1 MKLKIIFRHKKQ
13 AVLSNSL
20 FQSVK
25 EPLFSLSENRGFG
38 VFRCKYKQYLRE
50 KELLNSNLL
59 AFSDSWQHI

>member
-13 AVLSNSL
+13 AVLSNIL

-50 KELLNSNLL
+50 KGV
-59 AFSDSWQHI
+59 APTPIC